1 MPRDRSYSN
10 MTVNRDDYEWL
21 RKEYDKFKLDETFNT
36 WIMKVAFSA
45 IERQR
50 FINNISDK
58 YVMAQLD
65 GEGFAFL
72 DKTSRELIQISL
84 SGKNLVCS
92 VHKSKPCDHKIF
104 ASMHPKFIG

>member
-1 MPRDRSYSN
+1 MPRDRTYAN
-10 MTVNRDDYEWL
+10 MTVNREDYEWL
-21 RKEYDKFKLDETFNT
+21 RKEYDKFKSNETFNQ

-50 FINNISDK
+50 FVNNISDK
-58 YVMAQLD
+58 YVMAELD

-72 DKTSRELIQISL
+72 DKTTRELIQITSD
-84 SGKNLVCS
+84 GKNLLCS
-92 VHKSKPCDHKIF
+92 VHKSKTCDHKIF